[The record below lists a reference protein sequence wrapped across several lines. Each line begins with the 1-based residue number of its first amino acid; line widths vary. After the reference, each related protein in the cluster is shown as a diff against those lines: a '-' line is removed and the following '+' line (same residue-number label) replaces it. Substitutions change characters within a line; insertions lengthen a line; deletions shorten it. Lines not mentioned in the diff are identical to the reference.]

1 MFVEAIKL
9 KKFIDRS
16 ADYQGFCHRWNDN
29 PLYAWQS
36 AGFFYEIN
44 ILRSTESLPI
54 IGSSTSDRQTVDR
67 WRFIKGS
74 SAVTGYW
81 PSFGQWSPDCQQIM
95 GLVALY
101 CLWYTYPQ
109 LQYIS
114 KHVLLLFGI
123 TFQWTLVTNI
133 IIMFLYQTMTPL
145 NERKVLV

>member
-101 CLWYTYPQ
+101 CLWIHVSTITVYIKACTFVVWY
-109 LQYIS
+109 YIS
-114 KHVLLLFGI
+114 VNLGYKYYNYVSVSDYDAFK
-123 TFQWTLVTNI
+123 WA
-133 IIMFLYQTMTPL
+133 
-145 NERKVLV
+145 